1 MTIATLVPKSRDLGG
16 FTVRRVLP
24 ALECRSIGP
33 FVFFDVMGPLIL
45 KTGLELE
52 VRPHPHIGLATL
64 TWLFEGGLMHRDSL
78 GSVQVIHPGEVN
90 LMTAGQGIVH
100 SERASQANLQ
110 LGDQI
115 HGAQFWLGLPKA
127 HEDCAPAFA
136 HHPAESITDGV
147 ILGEWQGT
155 KSPVQFPHPALCADI
170 SLKSGERLAFP
181 PLQPERGV
189 YIVSGAIEVDGE
201 RHDANRML
209 VLDAGATME
218 MKAIGR
224 TQLLLIGG
232 EPLDGPRYLDWNF
245 VASSKERLVQAREDW
260 KAGRFAPVP
269 GESEFIP
276 YPT

>member
-1 MTIATLVPKSRDLGG
+1 MIELFPKPRDLGG
-16 FTVRRVLP
+16 FSVRRILP
-24 ALECRSIGP
+24 ALERRSIGP

-78 GSVQVIHPGEVN
+78 GSVQIIHPGEVN
-90 LMTAGQGIVH
+90 LMTAGKGIVH

-115 HGAQFWLGLPKA
+115 HGAQFWLGLPRSQ
-127 HEDCAPAFA
+127 EDCAPAFA
-136 HHPAESITDGV
+136 HHASDTIENGV

-155 KSPVQFPHPALCADI
+155 KSPVEFPHPALCVDI
-170 SLKSGERLAFP
+170 TLKANERLAFP
-181 PLQPERGV
+181 PLHPERAV
-189 YIVSGAIEVDGE
+189 YIVSGGLEIGSE
-201 RHDANRML
+201 RHEANRML
-209 VLDAGATME
+209 ILEAGATVD

-245 VASSKERLVQAREDW
+245 VASSKERLAQARDDW
-260 KAGRFAPVP
+260 KAGRFAQVP
-269 GESEFIP
+269 GETEFIP
-276 YPT
+276 YP